1 MADRADTRRS
11 DAPATAIAALLG
23 QFLDGR
29 PLRTASLIVTVFGDA
44 IVPRGGRLSIR
55 ALIDLMAGLGIEA
68 GAVRTAM
75 SRLVADG
82 LFVRQG
88 GGRRPVYALSA
99 SGERTFA
106 DAFRRVYAGERAQAG
121 SGFRMIVLPGAG
133 RRGFDPAGLTGAGY
147 RAMAAGVYVAP
158 GSAPQV
164 DLPPGAFRLTAQ
176 ADQATARRIAG
187 ELLGGGAAEAAYR
200 RFCADFAR
208 PAAEALARAPAPAD
222 AFVLRTLAIHA
233 FRRAVISDP
242 GLPDDLIAADRPDLA
257 ARGLVTR
264 IYAAV
269 VPGSESHL
277 EAVARAGGEPLPPP
291 SIDLLHRF
299 PQT

>member
-1 MADRADTRRS
+1 MADSADTRRREGP
-11 DAPATAIAALLG
+11 APAIAALLG
-23 QFLDGR
+23 QFHDVR

-82 LFVRQG
+82 LFVRRG

-99 SGERTFA
+99 GGERTFA
-106 DAFRRVYAGERAQAG
+106 EAFRRVYAGERPQAG
-121 SGFRMIVLPGAG
+121 SGFRLVVVPGAG

-158 GSAPQV
+158 GSAPEV
-164 DLPPGAFRLTAQ
+164 ELPQGAFRLTAE
-176 ADQATARRIAG
+176 ADTATARRIAG
-187 ELLGGGAAEAAYR
+187 DLFGGGDAEAAYR
-200 RFCADFAR
+200 RFCEDFAR
-208 PAAEALARAPAPAD
+208 PAAEATTTPPAPAD

-233 FRRAVISDP
+233 FRRAVIGDP
-242 GLPDDLIAADRPDLA
+242 GLPDDLLSADRPDLA
-257 ARGLVTR
+257 ARRLVTR

-269 VPGSESHL
+269 APASESHL
-277 EAVARAGGEPLPPP
+277 DAVTGADDEPLPPP
-291 SIDLLHRF
+291 SIDLMRRF
-299 PQT
+299 PQA